1 VARKESVKG
10 GDRSG
15 LNPPELGRLRYPVAA
30 GFVLAATGV
39 GLVLDTNT
47 TAASLLLLLAVVL
60 AALLGRATGA
70 MAAVFGFLTLNWF
83 FTAPRHT
90 FAVSKRDDLLALA
103 TFVVVAIVVGTLMSR
118 ADVLRRR
125 AADLEREARVR
136 LELLRRLGAG
146 DEPHGVVEQAA
157 TALVDLYGLAG
168 CVLTVSGI
176 EAQAW
181 SSRDRGE
188 ETRVTAGGN
197 QAIVIESPGR
207 SLTGDDHALVE
218 AMVAG
223 LGTALE
229 RLHLEAEAREA
240 RIAAVVG
247 RTRSGFLSAVSHN
260 LRTPLSAIKA
270 SVSTLLAPDVELER
284 DARRELLDT
293 IYEESDRLERLV
305 AKVLDLSRIRAGG
318 LEPEREPVDVADLAR
333 IAIRRLRP
341 IARAHTIRVV
351 APAEL
356 PELFLDVAM
365 AEQVFLNLLENAL
378 RFSPPGSEIRIE
390 AAARNGAVEVRVVD
404 HGRGVGSAD
413 RERIFDEFVRADG
426 RAEAPGTG
434 LGLAIVRSL
443 VEVHG
448 GQVWY
453 EDTPGGGATFAV
465 RFPTVE
471 AETVR

>member
-1 VARKESVKG
+1 MRI
-10 GDRSG
+10 
-15 LNPPELGRLRYPVAA
+15 VAA
-30 GFVLAATGV
+30 AALVAGATGLGV
-39 GLVLDTNT
+39 VLDSNT
-47 TAASLLLLLAVVL
+47 TAASLVLLLAVVL
-60 AALLGRATGA
+60 AALLGRPAGA
-70 MAAVFGFLTLNWF
+70 AAAVAGFLTLNWF

-90 FAVSKRDDLLALA
+90 FAVDKRDDLLALV
-103 TFVVVAIVVGTLMSR
+103 TFVGVAGLVGTLMSR

-136 LELLRRLGAG
+136 LDLLRRLGAG
-146 DEPHGVVEQAA
+146 DDPHGVVETAA
-157 TALVDLYGLAG
+157 RSLVDLYGLASCRLRVG
-168 CVLTVSGI
+168 GI
-176 EAQAW
+176 EAEA
-181 SSRDRGE
+181 SSPAEPGRAVS
-188 ETRVTAGGN
+188 VTVGGN
-197 QAIVIESPGR
+197 EAALFESPAR
-207 SLTGDDHALVE
+207 PLTGDDHALVE
-218 AMVAG
+218 ALIAV

-229 RLHLEAEAREA
+229 RIQLETEAREA
-240 RIAAVVG
+240 RIAAAVG
-247 RTRSGFLSAVSHN
+247 RTRSSFLSAVSHN

-270 SVSTLLAPDVELER
+270 SVTTLLAPDVELDR
-284 DARRELLDT
+284 GARRELLDT

-318 LEPEREPVDVADLAR
+318 LEPEPEGIDVADLAR

-351 APAEL
+351 APPDL
-356 PELFLDVAM
+356 PELSLDLVM

-390 AAARNGAVEVRVVD
+390 AENGDGAVEVRVID
-404 HGRGVGSAD
+404 HGKGVPPDD
-413 RERIFDEFVRADG
+413 RERIFDEFVRGEA

-448 GQVWY
+448 GRVWY

-465 RFPTVE
+465 RFPVDQ
-471 AETVR
+471 R